1 MEETRQNYNT
11 LKHQDIQ
18 IFDLSK
24 TLKEKITNNN
34 TLENKIEK
42 KTIEARDFISESKQL
57 EDSLKIYKN
66 KINNYKEDM
75 NTNFFN
81 RNKYLVKYNDE
92 SSQQILYLEEETMR
106 LITDAKNNIL
116 DLQNK
121 HQQCVEKLKESY
133 TKKI

>member
-24 TLKEKITNNN
+24 TVKEKITNNN

-92 SSQQILYLEEETMR
+92 SSQQILYLEEETLR